1 MSNKTSGW
9 HRRFKEDFEMFDKLV
24 VSEPEGADFKSRRR
38 YFVTSSL
45 VVGVLFLAAV
55 VASIFAAD
63 FSLGSGS
70 FELVQMLSPVDMAVV
85 EPERPEP
92 QQPRTQTQ
100 TQSQLPTRQSIMSR
114 VDEPSVV
121 PPTISTTQ
129 NTQLS
134 RPIGDYRVAPFD
146 SNPVGGTSSG
156 REPSQDGGPS
166 GQGGLAQSTPTN
178 KTEETQLPPR
188 GTNKPIVPRAPVSKG
203 VLNGIAKSLPKPAY
217 SAAARAVRAQGKV
230 TVQVTI
236 DERGSVV
243 SANAVDGH
251 HMLRADAER
260 AARSAKFSPTYLS
273 EMPVKVT
280 GVITYNFIM

>member
-1 MSNKTSGW
+1 
-9 HRRFKEDFEMFDKLV
+9 MFDKLV

-38 YFVTSSL
+38 YFVTSSV

-70 FELVQMLSPVDMAVV
+70 FELAQMLSPVEMATV
-85 EPERPEP
+85 EPETP
-92 QQPRTQTQ
+92 QPQRQNN
-100 TQSQLPTRQSIMSR
+100 QSQTSNLPTRTANIPRIEESPT
-114 VDEPSVV
+114 DV
-121 PPTISTTQ
+121 PTTISTTR
-129 NTQLS
+129 NTEAV
-134 RPIGDYRVAPFD
+134 RPIGPFVPNSKFNSD
-146 SNPVGGTSSG
+146 PVGGGSVG
-156 REPSQDGGPS
+156 REPSSGGPT
-166 GQGGLAQSTPTN
+166 GGGLQQ
-178 KTEETQLPPR
+178 TERVAENDEIEQAPPR
-188 GTNKPIVPRAPVSKG
+188 EINKPRPPVSKG